1 MVRLQ
6 QKLANYWSAVY
17 RNLACGDGFC
27 FISVWSYF
35 HDATWRGSTLHKSSA
50 WPPRASRAWASAA
63 CALPSPRSIESGR
76 ATFRPS
82 WMDVPPMIYSGNP
95 LLCEP
100 GMVFFLHAMLA
111 NTDAGYAMSFGHTL
125 VITDN
130 GREVLS
136 GLPIELASN
145 S

>member
-1 MVRLQ
+1 MFNVVSDAIMAMTEAAAPNKPLGNIDDAHR
-6 QKLANYWSAVY
+6 KVFDEAGHNVHRFS
-17 RNLACGDGFC
+17 ACGYSLG
-27 FISVWSYF
+27 
-35 HDATWRGSTLHKSSA
+35 
-50 WPPRASRAWASAA
+50 
-63 CALPSPRSIESGR
+63 

-125 VITDN
+125 VITDR

-136 GLPIELASN
+136 GLAIELPSN